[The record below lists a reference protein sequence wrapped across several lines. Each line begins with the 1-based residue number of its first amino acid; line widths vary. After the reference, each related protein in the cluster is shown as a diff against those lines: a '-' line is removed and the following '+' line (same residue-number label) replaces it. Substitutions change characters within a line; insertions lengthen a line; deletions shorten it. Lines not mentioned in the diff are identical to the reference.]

1 MRTNREI
8 INEKSINIFG
18 HKENVCASDTLIDKA
33 LDNESDMYIN
43 LAYTDYGGSVL
54 DKYLITY
61 LIEQKN
67 QGIVYENTSW
77 NGINALVFGKT
88 AKEIKEHID
97 KGYILGYT
105 GFEDYYC
112 EKEWQEGEEEANNYI
127 KEKEIPKDKYPI
139 VYDFFHNCA
148 VETFGVDYC
157 ETDLEELLNNEK

>member
-1 MRTNREI
+1 MRNNREI

-77 NGINALVFGKT
+77 NGMNALVFGKT
-88 AKEIKEHID
+88 AKEIKQHID
-97 KGYILGYT
+97 KEYVLGYE
-105 GFEDYYC
+105 GFETYYC
-112 EKEWQEGEEEANNYI
+112 QKEWECQEEEANNYI
-127 KEKEIPKDKYPI
+127 KENEISEDKHSI
-139 VYDFFHNCA
+139 VYGFFHGCT
-148 VETFGVDYC
+148 VGTFGVDYC
-157 ETDLEELLNNEK
+157 EIDLEKLLN